1 MKKHK
6 GKPAGM
12 SYADVLARKRAAQ
25 QIALDAEALREKPH
39 PPPAAV
45 PLPQR
50 GRLLKCR
57 TPQKASPLGKLAG
70 CEAD

>member
-12 SYADVLARKRAAQ
+12 SYADVLARRRAAQ

-39 PPPAAV
+39 PPPAGTGNLIRHALRARH
-45 PLPQR
+45 LPQR
-50 GRLLKCR
+50 GRL
-57 TPQKASPLGKLAG
+57 
-70 CEAD
+70 